1 MVNPEGL
8 PHMTLIT
15 ALQAKTPTHLIWCQ
29 FSEGKSKENVKGNP
43 RTGFLTMTL
52 DRRLWR
58 GKAVWTHE
66 LRNGE
71 DFDMFNHGNFPAYVQ
86 PVSLIESFG
95 IAIFTAVERFRRG
108 IYPSR

>member
-1 MVNPEGL
+1 
-8 PHMTLIT
+8 MTQIT
-15 ALQAKTPTHLIWCQ
+15 ALQAKTPTPTHPIWCQ
-29 FSEGKSKENVKGNP
+29 FSKGKSKEHVKGNP

-52 DRRLWR
+52 DRCLWR
-58 GKAVWTHE
+58 GKAVWSHE